1 MSEFSTHLETLADHW
16 VQLDAATGS
25 GAGGRSASGSR
36 PPAKLSVVSLVSE
49 VAAAAREGAEELGR
63 LVRRRPGPH
72 PIENLWLIHGALL
85 AWPDDD
91 QWSWWSDAVVDWD
104 SRVSA
109 ILAHS
114 TERLYGAVCP
124 NCGNLWARMTQDG
137 WTSVRVPAIEVV
149 WDGVGVHRIWCRHCY
164 RLWERDDNL
173 SELADR
179 VLRTSAT
186 LETLAV

>member
-1 MSEFSTHLETLADHW
+1 MTEFSTHLETLAGRWD
-16 VQLDAATGS
+16 QLDAATGS
-25 GAGGRSASGSR
+25 GTGGRSASGSR

-49 VAAAAREGAEELGR
+49 VAAAAREGAEDLGR
-63 LVRRRPGPH
+63 WVRRRVTAH

-85 AWPDDD
+85 AYPDDD
-91 QWSWWSDAVVDWD
+91 LWSWWSDAVVDWD
-104 SRVSA
+104 SRANA

-124 NCGNLWARMTQDG
+124 SCGGLWASLTQDG
-137 WTSVRVPAIEVV
+137 WTSVQVPAIEVV
-149 WDGVGVHRIWCRHCY
+149 WDEVGVRRVWCRNCY
-164 RLWERDDNL
+164 RLWERDDDL
-173 SELADR
+173 AELADR